1 MPAETPAT
9 AAISRTDADGLKQ
22 TIYSCAAHKFATI
35 AKHRENGDEEL
46 AVTRADPAHHGCKG
60 CLEDWPVL

>member
-1 MPAETPAT
+1 MI
-9 AAISRTDADGLKQ
+9 AITRAFGGGAQTQ

-46 AVTRADPAHHGCKG
+46 EVTRANPAHHGCKG
-60 CLEDWPVL
+60 CLEDWPAL